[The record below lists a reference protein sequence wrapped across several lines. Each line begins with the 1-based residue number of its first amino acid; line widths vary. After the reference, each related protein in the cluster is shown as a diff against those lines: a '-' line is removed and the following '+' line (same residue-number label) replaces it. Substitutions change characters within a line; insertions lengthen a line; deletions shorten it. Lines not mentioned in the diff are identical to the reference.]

1 MDLGGPTALLSRSV
15 SLSLTKLEVRIVA
28 NLTKASGNWEFKNN
42 RNVLAMCLRFL
53 LSLLVIRVLYGFP
66 PVVQGRE
73 ARNGTE

>member
-1 MDLGGPTALLSRSV
+1 
-15 SLSLTKLEVRIVA
+15 VRIVA
-28 NLTKASGNWEFKNN
+28 NLTKLFGNWEFKNN

>member
-1 MDLGGPTALLSRSV
+1 
-15 SLSLTKLEVRIVA
+15 VRIVA